1 MRTDQKIRLNMYLSV
16 RNYGNLNEAVA
27 KNIPKFA
34 SSFVNLQNII
44 AEIQLIGEMQGVN
57 KTGLAIDKNKL
68 KKKLIALALKN
79 SNKVAILAKLNNN
92 DTLLKEI
99 RFTESDL
106 VKLPGVTLKEQVQI
120 IYDRVET
127 NIGNLAEQ
135 GITPDTQKMFLET
148 ITAFNNALA
157 TPRTGIAEKRK
168 ATQKLPVLFDTAD
181 AEIEIMDLAA
191 GSAKGEYPDFFNGYK
206 TSRKL
211 IETSSGSLAL
221 KATARDLT
229 NGEPL
234 SDVNFIFIHEV
245 SEAAGSKGNGQIV
258 KKTSKKGN
266 FQVKSMEPGTYKVE
280 VSKQG
285 YKKKE
290 VSVSIADGE
299 RSMLNVELEKA

>member
-1 MRTDQKIRLNMYLSV
+1 MYLSV

-44 AEIQLIGEMQGVN
+44 AEIQLIGEMQGIN

-92 DTLLKEI
+92 DTLLKEV

-120 IYDRVET
+120 IYDRVEA

-135 GITPDTQKMFLET
+135 GTTPDTQKMFLET

-168 ATQKLPVLFDTAD
+168 ATQKLPVLFDAAD
-181 AEIEIMDLAA
+181 TEIEIMDLAA
-191 GSAKGEYPDFFNGYK
+191 GSVKDEYPDFFNGYK

-221 KATARDLT
+221 KATAIELT
-229 NGEPL
+229 NREPL
-234 SDVNFIFIHEV
+234 SDVKFIFIHEV
-245 SEAAGSKGNGQIV
+245 SEVAGSKGNGQIV

-280 VSKQG
+280 ISKQG
-285 YKKKE
+285 FKNKE
-290 VSVSIADGE
+290 ISVRITDGE
-299 RSMLNVELEKA
+299 RSELIVELEKA